1 MTRAFHYNSFIEF
14 SEVSFLLSIKIHRIA
29 DMLSDFTDQ
38 WHSKIIDLYRCVIP
52 FNNDFMFMS
61 QQSHLMATY
70 LEFYRNHTHLADNRP
85 VLFILL
91 RLVWKVLNQLER
103 GEINADG

>member
-1 MTRAFHYNSFIEF
+1 
-14 SEVSFLLSIKIHRIA
+14 
-29 DMLSDFTDQ
+29 
-38 WHSKIIDLYRCVIP
+38 
-52 FNNDFMFMS
+52 MFMS

>member
-52 FNNDFMFMS
+52 FNNDFIYVYESTKSLNGNIF
-61 QQSHLMATY
+61 
-70 LEFYRNHTHLADNRP
+70 R
-85 VLFILL
+85 IL
-91 RLVWKVLNQLER
+91 
-103 GEINADG
+103 